1 MDTLLYGFS
10 VAFTPEN
17 LLYCFVG
24 VFLGTLVGV
33 LPGVGTLASIA
44 LLLPMTFYLDPTTAL
59 IMLAGVYYG
68 SEYGGSTASILLN
81 LPGSPSNA
89 VTCLDGYPM
98 AKQGRAGVALFMTSI
113 ASFVGGSIGIV
124 LLMAFSPLLVQI
136 AFSFGPAEYFALM
149 VLGLLAATA
158 IAQGSPLKGIAM
170 VVLGMLIGCVGM
182 DISSGIP
189 RFTFG
194 NMALFEGINM
204 VILAMGVFGVSEIFA
219 SANQLRTKVVARD
232 ITLRSLLPTRE
243 DWRRSAFPMLRGAGV
258 GSVIGALPG
267 TGATIAAYLSYTVE
281 KNVSKSKSIFGKGAI
296 EGIASPESANNA
308 AVQTAFIPTLT
319 MGIPGSASM
328 ALILGALMMHGIY
341 AGPSTMTDHPDL
353 FWGLVASFW
362 IGNIL
367 LLILNIPLVGLWVRL
382 LALPYRYIFPAV
394 ILFICVG
401 VYSLTYSFTD
411 VMLVLGFGMLGYG
424 LKLSGYE
431 PAPLLIG
438 FILGPLVEEYLRRA
452 MLLARGDFT
461 VILQRP
467 IAGTLLAIS
476 AVLLVWALYVTWRRY
491 RTGRS
496 PLVPS
501 AAE

>member
-1 MDTLLYGFS
+1 MDMLIQGFS
-10 VAFTPEN
+10 VAFSPDN
-17 LLYCFVG
+17 LFYCLVG

-33 LPGVGTLASIA
+33 LPGVGTLASIS

-98 AKQGRAGVALFMTSI
+98 AQQGRAGVALFMTSI
-113 ASFVGGSIGIV
+113 ASFVGGSIGI
-124 LLMAFSPLLVQI
+124 LLMMGFSPLLVKI

-170 VVLGMLIGCVGM
+170 VVVGMLIGCVGM

-194 NMALFEGINM
+194 NMALFEGVNM
-204 VILAMGVFGVSEIFA
+204 VILAMGLFGVSEIFA
-219 SANQLRTKVVARD
+219 SANQLTARLTAKD
-232 ITLRSLLPTRE
+232 ITLRSMLPTRE
-243 DWRRSAFPMLRGAGV
+243 DWRRSAPSIFRGSGI
-258 GSVIGALPG
+258 GSIIGALPG

-281 KNVSKSKSIFGKGAI
+281 KQVSKNRRQLGTGAI
-296 EGIASPESANNA
+296 EGISAPEAANNA

-341 AGPSTMTDHPDL
+341 AGPSTMTDHPDM
-353 FWGLVASFW
+353 FWGLIASFW
-362 IGNIL
+362 IGNVL
-367 LLILNIPLVGLWVRL
+367 LLLLNIPLVGIWVRL

-394 ILFICVG
+394 IIFICVG

-411 VMLVLGFGMLGYG
+411 VVLVLGFGLLGYG
-424 LKLSGYE
+424 LKLAGYE

-438 FILGPLVEEYLRRA
+438 FILGPLIEEYLRRA
-452 MLLARGDFT
+452 MLLARGDFLT
-461 VILQRP
+461 ILQRP
-467 IAGTLLAIS
+467 ISGS
-476 AVLLVWALYVTWRRY
+476 MLLVCALLLGWALYVTWRRY
-491 RTGRS
+491 RPGAPE
-496 PLVPS
+496 PLPTP
-501 AAE
+501 AE

>member
-1 MDTLLYGFS
+1 METLLYGFTI
-10 VAFTPEN
+10 AFTPQN
-17 LLYCFVG
+17 LLYCFIG
-24 VFLGTLVGV
+24 VFLGTFVGV

-113 ASFVGGSIGIV
+113 ASFVGGSIGII
-124 LLMAFSPLLVQI
+124 LLMAFSPILVQI

-149 VLGLLAATA
+149 MLGLLAATA

-170 VVLGMLIGCVGM
+170 VALGMLIGCVGM

-219 SANQLRTKVVARD
+219 SANQLRTRVVARD
-232 ITLRSLLPTRE
+232 VTLRSLLPTKE
-243 DWRRSAFPMLRGAGV
+243 DWKRSAFPILRGAGV

-267 TGATIAAYLSYTVE
+267 TGATIAAYLSYTLE
-281 KNVSKSKSIFGKGAI
+281 KNISKSKRSFGTGAI

-341 AGPSTMTDHPDL
+341 AGPSTMTEHPDL

-362 IGNIL
+362 IGNVL
-367 LLILNIPLVGLWVRL
+367 LLILNIPMVGLWVRL

-411 VMLVLGFGMLGYG
+411 VMLVLGFGLLGYG
-424 LKLSGYE
+424 LKLAGYE

-476 AVLLVWALYVTWRRY
+476 AALLVWALYVTWRRY
-491 RTGRS
+491 KTGR
-496 PLVPS
+496 PDLAPS